1 MPDAVEQQV
10 IEGLRARSPEAGRNL
25 VRLYYQSVYRF
36 LAVLTCDSHR
46 AEDLT
51 QETFAAAW
59 GHIESFSNESGLR
72 TWLHRIAYRKFV
84 DEFRR
89 QKRQGTAMERL
100 ARRDRLGGEGEPLD
114 HLLADERVREL
125 TAAMARLSA
134 SDRVV
139 LAGRYIEELTSAQ
152 LGELL
157 NKPPA
162 TIRTRIHK
170 ALGRLRA
177 MMNGQLES

>member
-10 IEGLRARSPEAGRNL
+10 IEGLRARTPEAGRQL

-36 LAVLTCDSHR
+36 LAVLTGDSHR

-51 QETFAAAW
+51 QDTFAAAW
-59 GHIESFSNESGLR
+59 GHLGSFTNESGLR

-89 QKRQGTAMERL
+89 RKRQGAALERIA
-100 ARRDRLGGEGEPLD
+100 ARERPAGQSEPLD
-114 HLLADERVREL
+114 LLLADERLREL
-125 TAAMARLSA
+125 TAALARLSA

-139 LAGRYIEELTSAQ
+139 LAARYIQDLSSVQ

-157 NKPPA
+157 DKPPA
-162 TIRTRIHK
+162 TVRTRIHK

>member
-1 MPDAVEQQV
+1 
-10 IEGLRARSPEAGRNL
+10 
-25 VRLYYQSVYRF
+25 
-36 LAVLTCDSHR
+36 
-46 AEDLT
+46 
-51 QETFAAAW
+51 
-59 GHIESFSNESGLR
+59 
-72 TWLHRIAYRKFV
+72 
-84 DEFRR
+84 
-89 QKRQGTAMERL
+89 
-100 ARRDRLGGEGEPLD
+100 EGEPLD